1 VKKTHS
7 RNNRSLSI
15 LFEDDDFIV
24 IDKPSGLL
32 TIATESQRE
41 KTAYWQLSELL
52 RRRGSRQKIAVVHRL
67 DRDTSGVLLFVK
79 NQRLKQ
85 ELMARWNELVE
96 RRTYIALVEGVVR
109 ENEGVI
115 NQPLGETKTGLV
127 IVSTNGKP
135 AITHWKVLE
144 RGAQL
149 SLLELELETGRRNQI
164 RAHMDWMRYP
174 VAGDPKYHSKLDPIG
189 RLALHASCIRFRHP
203 FSGEVFEFSC
213 PPGVNFKTATKIRE
227 K

>member
-1 VKKTHS
+1 MKKPPA

-15 LFEDDDFIV
+15 LFENDDFIV

-52 RRRGSRQKIAVVHRL
+52 RKRGSRQRIAVVHRL

-96 RRTYIALVEGVVR
+96 KRTYVALVEGTVR
-109 ENEGVI
+109 DNEGTI

-127 IVSTNGKP
+127 IVSTKGKP

-144 RGAQL
+144 RGPQF

-164 RAHMDWMRYP
+164 RAHMDWMRHP
-174 VAGDPKYHSKLDPIG
+174 VAGDSKYHSKLDPIG
-189 RLALHASCIRFRHP
+189 RLALHASCIRFVHP
-203 FSGEVFEFSC
+203 FSGEVLEFVC
-213 PPGVNFKTATKIRE
+213 PPPVLLKTATKIRE